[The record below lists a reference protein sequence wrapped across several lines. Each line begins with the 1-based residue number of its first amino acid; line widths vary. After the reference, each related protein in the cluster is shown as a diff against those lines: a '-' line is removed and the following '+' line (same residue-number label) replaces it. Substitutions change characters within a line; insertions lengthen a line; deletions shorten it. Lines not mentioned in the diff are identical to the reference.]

1 MEEKINVSERIDRYI
16 LGEMN
21 EVERQAFESD
31 IAADPNLRKD
41 YELQREI
48 ALAVQRVHLKRR
60 LQDIEQKAKINRK
73 KKIRTISSWSIAAVF
88 ACFCIIGVDMKW
100 SSDLRQTSTLCYTET
115 GAPVS
120 RSDSYIDKLV
130 YMSYQCIGEGDLE
143 VATNNLNRAETLIE
157 DQLKVEPKTDEDEYR
172 REILLMQKEDIE
184 WYRTLI
190 LMNQGKIL
198 KSRKALKSIM
208 ESDGRY
214 ASEARKILET
224 NYPL

>member
-21 EVERQAFESD
+21 EAERQAFEAD

-60 LQDIEQKAKINRK
+60 MQDIEQKAKINRK
-73 KKIRTISSWSIAAVF
+73 KKIRTISSWSIAAVV
-88 ACFCIIGVDMKW
+88 ACFCIIGVEMKL
-100 SSDLRQTSTLCYTET
+100 SSDLSYASMLCYAETE
-115 GAPVS
+115 APIS
-120 RSDSYIDKLV
+120 RSDGEIEQLIFTA
-130 YMSYQCIGEGDLE
+130 YQNIGEKNLTAAE
-143 VATNNLNRAETLIE
+143 NNLDRADEQIE
-157 DQLKVEPKTDEDEYR
+157 SQLRITSATDEDEYR

-198 KSRKALKSIM
+198 KSRKALKSII

-224 NYPL
+224 NYPF